1 MSSTTDRVALAFSGG
16 LDTTVCVPLLKEEY
30 GYDEVIGVTVGVGQ
44 PSPEFEEAEETAAAL
59 DLDHYVVTATEAF
72 ADLCLDAV
80 RANATYQGYPLGTA
94 LARPVIAETILDV
107 AVEHDCSAVAH
118 GCTGKGN
125 DQLRFETVWR
135 DSDLEV
141 IAPVRELGL
150 TRNWEQEYAT
160 DRDLPVQGGNEG
172 RWSID
177 TNLWSRS
184 IEGSDLED
192 PGFVPPEDIY
202 EWTSSPTGETALLRI
217 EFEEGYPVSLAV
229 DETFESGT
237 HTTADGGESL
247 GPVAL
252 IERLNEVAGAYGIG
266 RTDVM
271 EDRMLGLKVRE
282 NYEHPA
288 ATVLL
293 NAHAALEDLVLTKAE
308 RSFKAQVDHEWA
320 EMGYKGLVNTPLV
333 EALEGF
339 IERTNERVT
348 GTVTV
353 KLEGGQARPVS
364 RESEYA
370 VYSAEAA
377 SFNTET
383 VGDITQADATGVAK
397 YHGFQERLATTAD
410 VTAEPMTEGAGA
422 EPDATGD
429 TEFDLP
435 CSKCGGQLKRVSA
448 PADSKIDGISDTLSL
463 AECVDCSAQYYPE
476 RVLDQISSG
485 RSDQ

>member
-1 MSSTTDRVALAFSGG
+1 MSSTTERVALAFSGG
-16 LDTTVCVPLLKEEY
+16 LDTTVCIPLLEEEY
-30 GYDEVIGVTVGVGQ
+30 GYDEVIGVTVDVGQ
-44 PSPEFEEAEETAAAL
+44 PSTEFEEAKETATAL
-59 DLDHYVVTATEAF
+59 NLEHHVVDATEEF

-94 LARPVIAETILDV
+94 LARPVIAEAILDV
-107 AVEHDCSAVAH
+107 AVEHDCTGVAH

-135 DSDLEV
+135 ASDLEV

-150 TRNWEQEYAT
+150 TRNWEQEYAAE
-160 DRDLPVQGGNEG
+160 RDLPVEGGDEG

-184 IEGSDLED
+184 VEGSELEE
-192 PGFVPPEDIY
+192 PGYVPPENIY
-202 EWTSSPTGETALLRI
+202 EWTARPTGETALLHI
-217 EFEEGYPVSLAV
+217 EFGEGYPVALAV
-229 DETFESGT
+229 DESFEAGSQSS
-237 HTTADGGESL
+237 ADARETL
-247 GPVAL
+247 GPIDL
-252 IERLNEVAGAYGIG
+252 IERLNEIAGAYGVG
-266 RTDVM
+266 RTDLM

-308 RSFKAQVDHEWA
+308 RSFKEQVDHEWA
-320 EMGYKGLVNTPLV
+320 EMGYKGLVNAPLV

-339 IERTNERVT
+339 IEQTNGRVT

-353 KLEGGQARPVS
+353 KLEGGQARPVG
-364 RESEYA
+364 RGSEYA

-397 YHGFQERLATTAD
+397 YHGFQERLANAVRTQAQVAD
-410 VTAEPMTEGAGA
+410 ADAKAVTDGGGAGL
-422 EPDATGD
+422 DATD
-429 TEFDLP
+429 ITENVP
-435 CSKCGGQLKRVSA
+435 
-448 PADSKIDGISDTLSL
+448 DS
-463 AECVDCSAQYYPE
+463 EE
-476 RVLDQISSG
+476 E
-485 RSDQ
+485 